1 MAIKNMSIS
10 TGATIAVTGGTA
22 KAFVDTGVSVPGGVQ
37 VVVPASNANVRESA
51 TFRHRPAQLLPDGTY
66 TRKKD
71 TATITV
77 PMVLASGK
85 VVNNV
90 IRIERDVHPEASNA
104 AATDL
109 NKLGAQLLV
118 DADTDNFWLVGSLS

>member
-1 MAIKNMSIS
+1 MGLKNMSLS
-10 TGATIAVTGGTA
+10 TGAAIAVTGGTA
-22 KAFVDTGVSVPGGVQ
+22 KAFVDTGVTVPGGVQ
-37 VVVPASNANVRESA
+37 VVAPATAMNVRENA
-51 TFRHRPAQLLPDGTY
+51 TFRHRAAQLLPDGTF
-66 TRKKD
+66 TRTKQV
-71 TATITV
+71 ASITV
-77 PMVLASGK
+77 PLLLANGK

-90 IRIERDVHPEASNA
+90 VRIERDIHPETSNA